1 MENKHQPAF
10 SCNEHKVSNVGTKR
24 INSHLGLTKL
34 EYFSAMVLQGLLAN
48 EYAIKNMR
56 SRDEVVEIAKA
67 YANSLLEELD
77 KKGK

>member
-10 SCNEHKVSNVGTKR
+10 SCNEHKVSNMGTEQ

-34 EYFSAMVLQGLLAN
+34 EYFSAMALQGLLAN
-48 EYAIKNMR
+48 EYVIKYMS
-56 SRDEVVEIAKA
+56 SRDEVIEIVKT

-77 KKGK
+77 KKGE